1 MNQFPAKNLLL
12 LFLTAVIWGTAFVA
26 QSVGMD
32 HIGPFTFNAIRSLV
46 GGLALIPAILIFGRM
61 KSEERRR
68 EERAQ
73 RKTLLLGG
81 VFCGLALGIASCL
94 QQVGIQYTTV
104 GKAGFITALYIVIVP
119 ILGLFF
125 RKKVGPKLWVSVVI
139 AILGLYLLCMSGS
152 LQLQKGDFLVL
163 LCAFC
168 FSVHIMVIDYFT
180 TKVDGVQMSCI
191 QFFVA
196 ALFSGLCMLGIEG
209 IPDPHAVAISW
220 APILYA
226 GVLSSGVGYT
236 LQIIGQKGLNPTV
249 ASLILSL
256 ESVISVLAGWLFLG
270 QNMSARE
277 VMGCVL
283 MFGAIVLAQLPDRKK
298 TRPEEAKAG
307 KTALL
312 IIQLE
317 GLFLHIKREFLF
329 HNAGK
334 TVHLELGAG
343 ETAGNGRSHFSG
355 NSVPLIPG
363 VKAGNLSHQPEFPG
377 AQLLGVVL
385 CRSEQL
391 TSQATTLQVRNY
403 RQVSQNEVPCTVLEG
418 GCGYKFSSF

>member
-104 GKAGFITALYIVIVP
+104 GKAGFN
-119 ILGLFF
+119 IL
-125 RKKVGPKLWVSVVI
+125 VVI

-298 TRPEEAKAG
+298 TRPEEA
-307 KTALL
+307 
-312 IIQLE
+312 
-317 GLFLHIKREFLF
+317 
-329 HNAGK
+329 
-334 TVHLELGAG
+334 
-343 ETAGNGRSHFSG
+343 
-355 NSVPLIPG
+355 
-363 VKAGNLSHQPEFPG
+363 
-377 AQLLGVVL
+377 
-385 CRSEQL
+385 
-391 TSQATTLQVRNY
+391 
-403 RQVSQNEVPCTVLEG
+403 
-418 GCGYKFSSF
+418 

>member
-1 MNQFPAKNLLL
+1 
-12 LFLTAVIWGTAFVA
+12 
-26 QSVGMD
+26 
-32 HIGPFTFNAIRSLV
+32 
-46 GGLALIPAILIFGRM
+46 M

-139 AILGLYLLCMSGS
+139 AISGLYLLCMSGS

-226 GVLSSGVGYT
+226 GVLSSGVT
-236 LQIIGQKGLNPTV
+236 PSR
-249 ASLILSL
+249 SL
-256 ESVISVLAGWLFLG
+256 
-270 QNMSARE
+270 
-277 VMGCVL
+277 
-283 MFGAIVLAQLPDRKK
+283 DRK
-298 TRPEEAKAG
+298 AS
-307 KTALL
+307 
-312 IIQLE
+312 I
-317 GLFLHIKREFLF
+317 
-329 HNAGK
+329 
-334 TVHLELGAG
+334 
-343 ETAGNGRSHFSG
+343 
-355 NSVPLIPG
+355 PLWP
-363 VKAGNLSHQPEFPG
+363 V
-377 AQLLGVVL
+377 
-385 CRSEQL
+385 
-391 TSQATTLQVRNY
+391 
-403 RQVSQNEVPCTVLEG
+403 
-418 GCGYKFSSF
+418 